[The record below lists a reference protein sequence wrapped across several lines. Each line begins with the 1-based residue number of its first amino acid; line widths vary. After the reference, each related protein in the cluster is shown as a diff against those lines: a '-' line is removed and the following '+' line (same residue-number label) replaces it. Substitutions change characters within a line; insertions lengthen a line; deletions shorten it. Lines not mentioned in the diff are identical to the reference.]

1 MFFSNGFILQFGNYS
16 VDKGSNK
23 ITLFI
28 SYTIKGRVV
37 VMRKGTTSLEN
48 FVVFCNT
55 DERIQGSFTIN
66 ASTST
71 SINWICVGY

>member
-1 MFFSNGFILQFGNYS
+1 
-16 VDKGSNK
+16 
-23 ITLFI
+23 
-28 SYTIKGRVV
+28 
-37 VMRKGTTSLEN
+37 MRKGTADVEN

-66 ASTST
+66 ASTLT